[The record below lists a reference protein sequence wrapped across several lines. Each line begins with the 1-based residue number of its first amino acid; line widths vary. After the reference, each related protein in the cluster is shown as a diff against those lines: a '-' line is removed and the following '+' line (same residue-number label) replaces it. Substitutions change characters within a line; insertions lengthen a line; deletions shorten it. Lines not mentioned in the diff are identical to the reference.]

1 MHPIIYVR
9 GYAMTQGERDETTA
23 DPFCGFNVGSTVYR
37 ATVDKTAPARKFV
50 FESPVVHTPQVGRA
64 ITVKYLTAALHVLG
78 NDSFKYLREWHA
90 PHSAVLEFEALCEGI
105 TINGVDMIEWN
116 DQGRITRFKVMVRPL
131 KAVNKLHE
139 LMGRM
144 LQSASG

>member
-1 MHPIIYVR
+1 M
-9 GYAMTQGERDETTA
+9 
-23 DPFCGFNVGSTVYR
+23 N
-37 ATVDKTAPARKFV
+37 TAPTIERWHDIARSKSINALTELIAEDAV
-50 FESPVVHTPQVGRA
+50 FESPVVHTSQQGKA

-78 NDSFKYLREWHA
+78 NDSFKYLRQWQA
-90 PHSAVLEFEALCEGI
+90 PNSAVLEFEAVCEGI

-116 DQGRITRFKVMVRPL
+116 EAGQITRFKVMVRPL

-144 LQSASG
+144 LLRAPG

>member
-1 MHPIIYVR
+1 MNITHSAI
-9 GYAMTQGERDETTA
+9 ERWHQIA
-23 DPFCGFNVGSTVYR
+23 RSR
-37 ATVDKTAPARKFV
+37 SPAGLSV
-50 FESPVVHTPQVGRA
+50 LIAEDAIFESPVVHTPQQGRA

-78 NDSFKYLREWHA
+78 NDSFRYLNEWQS
-90 PHSAVLEFEALCEGI
+90 PNSAVLEFEAVCEGI

-116 DQGRITRFKVMVRPL
+116 AAGQITRFKVMVRPL

-144 LQSASG
+144 LQAGPA